1 MKKSD
6 YLQLP
11 RMLNRLRSIL
21 EVTSFN
27 IAGIDR
33 ALSGNYTSWF
43 AAQADSVGYDADV
56 ILERTRAALLKVKRG
71 EAVYER
77 DSVIFD
83 EVQYAWPLLSGL
95 LWVAA
100 KRGGRLDV
108 LDFGG
113 SLGSTWFQN
122 RAFLTGLRSVRWNV
136 VEQSGYVQAGLREF
150 ADETLRFYPSVCAC
164 LAETRPDV
172 VLLSSVLQYVEHPYD
187 LLDELSHSTDADL
200 IIDRTPFW
208 GGAADRL
215 CVQQVPPEIYPAS
228 YPSWIFSD
236 VHFRAILSLHWDAVA
251 WFDSPDRLRGPVPL
265 SFRGLIAAR
274 RGSTDTEAR
283 VQAET

>member
-1 MKKSD
+1 VQ
-6 YLQLP
+6 Y
-11 RMLNRLRSIL
+11 RRWVGRLCAVFSLCRRNL
-21 EVTSFN
+21 DAKLWGLV
-27 IAGIDR
+27 
-33 ALSGNYTSWF
+33 GNYATWS
-43 AAQADSVGYDADV
+43 AAQAGSVGYGADV

-77 DSVIFD
+77 DSVLFD
-83 EVQYAWPLLSGL
+83 EVQFSWPLLSGL